1 MASKEAQKIVDLYR
15 DWKDKLAL
23 NGDMGLDELRVLFDG
38 WGDLSGE
45 TTGVEYE
52 AGRIA
57 DVDVVW
63 AKPAGADKTRVIVC
77 CHGGGF
83 VVGSSKSH
91 RKMFGHIAKAIGCY
105 AVVLD
110 YTRAPENPHPGIV
123 NQAVAVYQKLLDDG
137 YQPGH
142 IATIGDSAGGNLC
155 TTVVLKAR
163 ELKLPL
169 PAAFVPI
176 SPWYDMEGK
185 GASMVTNA
193 DKDAL
198 VAPAIL
204 EGMTTAFLGGKS
216 PIDPLANP
224 LHADLRGLPPALIQ
238 VGAYEGLLDDS
249 RTFAKRMQEAGG
261 AVELQV
267 FPEMQHV
274 FQFMAGKAPEADDAV
289 AKIAKFLKPKLGLAR
304 AD

>member
-1 MASKEAQKIVDLYR
+1 MASKEAMKIVELYHEWGSKLSGQSGMELGDLR
-15 DWKDKLAL
+15 L
-23 NGDMGLDELRVLFDG
+23 LFDD
-38 WGDLSGE
+38 WGALTGE
-45 TTGVEYE
+45 TTGVDYE

-57 DVDVVW
+57 DVDVLW
-63 AKPAGADKTRVIVC
+63 AKPAGADETRLLIC

-91 RKMFGHIAKAIGCY
+91 RKMFGHIAKAVGCH
-105 AVVLD
+105 AVILD

-123 NQAVAVYQKLLDDG
+123 NQAVAVYKKLLDDG
-137 YQPGH
+137 YEPKH
-142 IATIGDSAGGNLC
+142 IATTGDSAGGNLC

-185 GASMVTNA
+185 GASMRTNA
-193 DKDAL
+193 ENDAL
-198 VAPAIL
+198 VAPGIL
-204 EGMTTAFLGGKS
+204 EGMVAAFLGGNS
-216 PIDPLANP
+216 PRDPLANP

-238 VGAYEGLLDDS
+238 VGGYETLLDDS
-249 RTFAKRMQEAGG
+249 RTFAKSMKDAGG
-261 AVELQV
+261 DVELQV

-274 FQFMAGKAPEADDAV
+274 FHFMAGSAPESDDAV
-289 AKIAKFLKPKLGLAR
+289 AKMAKFLRSKLGLA
-304 AD
+304 